1 LGVGFLD
8 CKLQIFKNDFS
19 ESNSSWTYRFVVID
33 SNKSKGYPAN
43 FVCMLPVKLYS
54 GKSKSP
60 SAFGALFGEDGLN
73 LAIGLLNDA
82 LKTEKDAEVRN
93 EIEKRLKL
101 LNPKEANVV
110 KCSQCHKPFQPR
122 KVRKYRQYLCNECV
136 SLKFTPKT
144 DRKAP
149 SSEV

>member
-1 LGVGFLD
+1 
-8 CKLQIFKNDFS
+8 
-19 ESNSSWTYRFVVID
+19 
-33 SNKSKGYPAN
+33 
-43 FVCMLPVKLYS
+43 MLPVKLYS

-60 SAFGALFGEDGLN
+60 SAFGALFGENGLK
-73 LAIGLLNDA
+73 LAIKLLNDA
-82 LKTEKDAEVRN
+82 LKTEKDTEVRN

-122 KVRKYRQYLCNECV
+122 KVRRYKQYLCNECV

-144 DRKAP
+144 DRKV
-149 SSEV
+149 SSTEV

>member
-1 LGVGFLD
+1 MD
-8 CKLQIFKNDFS
+8 CKLLILKNDYS

-60 SAFGALFGEDGLN
+60 SAFGALFGENGLN
-73 LAIGLLNDA
+73 LAVKLLNNA
-82 LKTEKDAEVRN
+82 LKTEKDSEVRV

-101 LNPKEANVV
+101 LNPKEADLV
-110 KCSQCHKPFQPR
+110 KCSQCSKPFQPR
-122 KVRKYRQYLCNECV
+122 KVRKYKQYLCNECL
-136 SLKFTPKT
+136 SSRYTLKS
-144 DRKAP
+144 DRRASTK
-149 SSEV
+149 EV